1 MKVID
6 HLRQAAGEPEGRR
19 RTVLSFEILPPLK
32 GADIRSIYEGIDPL
46 MEFGPK
52 FINVT
57 YHREEVIYKERGHG
71 LLQKV
76 RVRKRPGTIGICA
89 TIRAKYEVD
98 TVPHLICG
106 GFSREETE
114 DALIELNFLGIGN
127 VLALRGDAIKSEPA
141 FIPERDGHP
150 HAVDLIRQ
158 IADLNRGKYLHE
170 EEEEAAPTDL
180 CIGAACYPEKHP
192 EALNLGTDI
201 AYLKQK
207 VEAGAE
213 YLVTQ
218 MFFDNTKYFD
228 FVDRCRAEGITVPII
243 PGIKPLTTLRHIAFI
258 PKTFHVDLP
267 DAFAR
272 ELMKCRTNDQ
282 VRAVGVE
289 WGITQARELI
299 ARQAP
304 CLHFYTMGRSE
315 AVRTI
320 LEQVW

>member
-1 MKVID
+1 MKVIE
-6 HLRQAAGEPEGRR
+6 HLKNASG
-19 RTVLSFEILPPLK
+19 TLLSFEILPPLK
-32 GADIRSIYEGIDPL
+32 GKDIRSIYAGIDPL
-46 MEFGPK
+46 MEFRPS

-89 TIRAKYEVD
+89 TIKAKYDID

-114 DALIELNFLGIGN
+114 DALIEMNFLGIDN
-127 VLALRGDAIKSEPA
+127 VLALRGDATKGEA
-141 FIPERDGHP
+141 HFIPERDGHA
-150 HAVDLIRQ
+150 HAVDMVRQ
-158 IADLNRGKYLHE
+158 ISALNRGQYLHE

-192 EALNLGTDI
+192 EALNLNTDV

-218 MFFDNTKYFD
+218 MFFDNAKYFS
-228 FVDRCRAEGITVPII
+228 FVERCREEGITVPII
-243 PGIKPLTTLRHIAFI
+243 PGLKPLTNLRHIQFI
-258 PKTFHVDLP
+258 PKTFHIDLP

-272 ELMKCRTNDQ
+272 SLVACRSDAEVKQ
-282 VRAVGVE
+282 LGVE
-289 WGITQARELI
+289 WSIQQARELK
-299 ARQAP
+299 AAGVP
-304 CLHFYTMGRSE
+304 CVHFYTMGRSE
-315 AVRTI
+315 AVRSV
-320 LEQVW
+320 LKAVW

>member
-1 MKVID
+1 MKVIE
-6 HLRQAAGEPEGRR
+6 HMRSAKETL
-19 RTVLSFEILPPLK
+19 LSFEILPPLK
-32 GADIRSIYEGIDPL
+32 GKDIRSIYAGIDPL
-46 MEFGPK
+46 MEFGPS

-57 YHREEVIYKERGHG
+57 YHREEVVYKERGHG

-89 TIRAKYEVD
+89 AIKAKYEID

-114 DALIELNFLGIGN
+114 DALIEMNFLGIDN
-127 VLALRGDAIKSEPA
+127 VLALRGDPTKGENH
-141 FIPERDGHP
+141 FVPERDGHA
-150 HAVDLIRQ
+150 HAVDMVYQ
-158 IADLNRGKYLHE
+158 IAELNRGKYLHE

-192 EALNLGTDI
+192 EALNLATDI

-207 VEAGAE
+207 VDAGAE

-218 MFFDNTKYFD
+218 MFFDVDRYFD
-228 FVDRCRAEGITVPII
+228 FVGRCRNEGIHVPIL
-243 PGIKPLTTLRHIAFI
+243 PGLKPLTSLRQIAFI

-267 DAFAR
+267 EALSK
-272 ELMKCRTNDQ
+272 ELLKCRSDQ
-282 VRAVGVE
+282 DVRGVGIAWCVD
-289 WGITQARELI
+289 QARRL
-299 ARQAP
+299 RDGKAP

-315 AVRTI
+315 AVR
-320 LEQVW
+320 QVLDQVM